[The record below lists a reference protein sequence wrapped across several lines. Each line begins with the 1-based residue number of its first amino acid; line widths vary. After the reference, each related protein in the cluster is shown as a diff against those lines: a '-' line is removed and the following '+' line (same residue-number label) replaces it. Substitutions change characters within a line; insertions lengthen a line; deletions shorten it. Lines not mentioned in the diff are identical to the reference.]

1 MLPTNAAQ
9 LAKRAVTA
17 QARRERR
24 KHDAF
29 VRHELC
35 FPVADGD
42 YFAHRSA
49 GKRRVLRSTRM
60 TASRDLA
67 ARFEAYADW
76 RRRLS
81 AGISSLHAWL
91 QQQDL
96 ADAQADVKVQQVL
109 ERLQQDK
116 LVVAFVAEFS
126 RGKSELI
133 NAIFFADFGQRLL
146 PSSAGRTTM
155 CPTELLHDPSREPS
169 IRLLPI
175 ETRLNEA
182 TVSEFKNYADEWVT
196 FALDLGSADR
206 MAETLARVS
215 QVKRVPVAL
224 ARKYGLFTDD
234 DDDILAALERGD
246 EGSVDIPCWRHAEI
260 NFPHPLLQQGLV
272 VLDTPGLNAIGT
284 EPELTLNLLPNAHAV
299 LFLLAADAGVTK
311 TDLDVWNGHLAGEE
325 DATRAARIVVLN
337 KIDGLWDDLRDEA
350 EINEEIDRQV
360 RSSAQILGISAAQ
373 VFAVSAQ
380 KALLAKVNGDDD
392 LLMRSRLPALEH
404 SLSRK
409 LIPAKRDLVG
419 AATQA
424 EVRALTTAIRAILD
438 ARAVAIGEQLAEL
451 IALRGKNQD
460 VVEHM
465 MTRVKEEKEVF
476 ERGLARYT
484 ALRTVFTQHTNDL
497 FEIIGLPALRN
508 NASQTRQRIEDSPFT
523 RGVREAMGDFFARLR
538 ADFDQAGRQGAE
550 IHDLMRAMY
559 MRFAHEHDI
568 DIYVPPQLSVLKYL
582 KEIERMERAYN
593 THFNTLWNMVSKA
606 KYPLMKQFFETI
618 ASRARHIYKVANRD
632 VDGWLRAVMSPLET
646 QVREHHI
653 QLRRR
658 LDSVRRIHRASDELE
673 SRILELEQAREALES
688 QRQGHRDQSAAVD
701 MIIEAPDALPL
712 AANA

>member
-1 MLPTNAAQ
+1 M
-9 LAKRAVTA
+9 
-17 QARRERR
+17 
-24 KHDAF
+24 
-29 VRHELC
+29 
-35 FPVADGD
+35 
-42 YFAHRSA
+42 S
-49 GKRRVLRSTRM
+49 
-60 TASRDLA
+60 ASRDLA

-81 AGISSLHAWL
+81 AGISALHEWL

-96 ADAQADVKVQQVL
+96 AGAQVDVKVQQLL

-155 CPTELLHDPSREPS
+155 CPTELLHDPSRPPS

-196 FALDLGSADR
+196 FPLDLAQADR

-224 ARKYGLFTDD
+224 ARKYGLFTER
-234 DDDILAALERGD
+234 DDDILSALERGD

-260 NFPHPLLQQGLV
+260 NFPHPLLQQGLII
-272 VLDTPGLNAIGT
+272 LDTPGLNAIGT
-284 EPELTLNLLPNAHAV
+284 EPELTLNLLPNAQAV

-311 TDLDVWNGHLAGEE
+311 TDLDVWNGHLAGEDE
-325 DATRAARIVVLN
+325 ATKAARMVILN
-337 KIDGLWDDLRDEA
+337 KIDGLWDDLKEEV
-350 EINEEIDRQV
+350 EINAEIDRQV
-360 RSSAQILGISAAQ
+360 DSSAKMLGISPAQ

-380 KALLAKVNGDDD
+380 KALLAKVNGDDA
-392 LLMRSRLPALEH
+392 LLTRSRLPILEH

-419 AATQA
+419 AATQN
-424 EVRALTTAIRAILD
+424 EIRAMTASIRSLLD
-438 ARAVAIGEQLAEL
+438 ARRAGIGEQLVEL

-465 MTRVKEEKEVF
+465 MERVKEEKEIF

-497 FEIIGLPALRN
+497 FDIIGLSALRQ
-508 NASQTRQRIEDSPFT
+508 NAARTRERIEGSPFT
-523 RGVREAMGDFFARLR
+523 KGVRDAMGDFFARLR

-559 MRFAHEHDI
+559 TRFAHENRTEL
-568 DIYVPPQLSVLKYL
+568 YVPPQFSVLKYL

-618 ASRARHIYKVANRD
+618 ASRSRHIYKVANRD
-632 VDGWLRAVMSPLET
+632 VEVWLKAVMSPLET
-646 QVREHHI
+646 QVREHHT

-673 SRILELEQAREALES
+673 SRIMELEQTREAIEV
-688 QRQGHRDQSAAVD
+688 QRQGLKQQVASLD
-701 MIIEAPDALPL
+701 MIIEAPEALPL
-712 AANA
+712 AANG